1 MLLMTKILLPTVDI
15 VTDCLSVKKVFTIV
29 VNVTTDGPYGVNYDN
44 YDTNEFVS
52 TLIAIGCMMVF
63 CMVMSFAFMLPQYFR
78 VEKTLKQKLHALPF
92 LLTSTWPQYR
102 AMRLLWWSFIEVN
115 EEKCRLERLELV
127 QEISNI
133 GRKES
138 L

>member
-1 MLLMTKILLPTVDI
+1 MTLSKGEGFMILTMKILLPTVDF
-15 VTDCLSVKKVFTIV
+15 VTDCLTVKKVFTFAKNQYI
-29 VNVTTDGPYGVNYDN
+29 T
-44 YDTNEFVS
+44 EAMVS
-52 TLIAIGCMMVF
+52 TFIGIGCMMIF
-63 CMVMSFAFMLPQYFR
+63 FMVLSFAFMLPQYFR
-78 VEKTLKQKLHALPF
+78 VEKTLRQKLHALPF

-115 EEKCRLERLELV
+115 EEKCQLERLELV

-138 L
+138 F